1 LFVARS
7 SSSVSFAFGDVPL
20 MKLSPQQSYSPARV
34 GILWFSAGWLLFFS
48 AWMFL
53 LWSNGRGLPG
63 LHGPGS
69 LGNFMRVVLACFAGT
84 AITAIIAAATT
95 LAKFGRLSP
104 LLRIIGLA
112 PATCMVLVYIVLCA
126 RE

>member
-1 LFVARS
+1 
-7 SSSVSFAFGDVPL
+7 
-20 MKLSPQQSYSPARV
+20 MKPSPQQSYSPARAR
-34 GILWFSAGWLLFFS
+34 ILWFSAGWLLFFS

-69 LGNFMRVVLACFAGT
+69 LGNFMRVVFVCFAGA
-84 AITAIIAAATT
+84 AITAIVAAATA

-104 LLRIIGLA
+104 LLGIIGLA
-112 PATCMVLVYIVLCA
+112 PATCSVLVYIVMFA
-126 RE
+126 RG

>member
-1 LFVARS
+1 
-7 SSSVSFAFGDVPL
+7 
-20 MKLSPQQSYSPARV
+20 MKPYPQPAESPARV
-34 GILWFSAGWLLFFS
+34 RVLGFSASWLLFFS

-69 LGNFMRVVLACFAGT
+69 LGNFMRVNLVLFAGT

-95 LAKFGRLSP
+95 LANFGPLSP
-104 LLRIIGLA
+104 RLRIIGMA
-112 PATCMVLVYIVLCA
+112 PATSLVLVYIVICV
-126 RE
+126 RG